1 MTFED
6 NWRLR
11 VCSLSCYLFT
21 AGSYHSKS
29 ADPVA
34 LQCSTDRRLGKWP
47 DNSVILLGSSQSIN
61 NNSVPCGEVR
71 SIGIRHHS
79 LACLHTNPLRIFI
92 TNLQILF
99 PCYIC
104 PLTWTSYTVM
114 YWELQIFYF
123 AIFMIFSTTPL
134 SLIPAVHI
142 SIFHGFKF
150 LQRDL

>member
-1 MTFED
+1 M
-6 NWRLR
+6 
-11 VCSLSCYLFT
+11 
-21 AGSYHSKS
+21 
-29 ADPVA
+29 A

-61 NNSVPCGEVR
+61 NNSVPCGRGKKHWYTPPQSGLLAYKSLENFYHQFTNFVPLLYL
-71 SIGIRHHS
+71 SI
-79 LACLHTNPLRIFI
+79 NVDE
-92 TNLQILF
+92 
-99 PCYIC
+99 
-104 PLTWTSYTVM
+104 YTVM

-142 SIFHGFKF
+142 SIFYGFKF